1 MEQRGGGFKSPT
13 LLKTCENTR
22 EIRECRRPQDWA
34 LLALQNI
41 RSGKSQYLV
50 ICHCLRGELG
60 KSNPTLFIFNN
71 ILQRYPITLSSNIPQ
86 PQPAHS
92 TNRYKRVGRQN
103 KRKYPIAGP
112 VTNQ

>member
-1 MEQRGGGFKSPT
+1 MKTNRLLNTNSMKWKQRSGGFKSPT

-60 KSNPTLFIFNN
+60 KSIDSFVKDITRLTHRFDMFQTIGPTRAKNVK
-71 ILQRYPITLSSNIPQ
+71 PKVSN
-86 PQPAHS
+86 
-92 TNRYKRVGRQN
+92 G
-103 KRKYPIAGP
+103 
-112 VTNQ
+112 